1 MVKGRIM
8 INIYKQPSNVTYYSG
23 SAYQFSVLASS
34 DLPEYTVRYE
44 WSSSNDG
51 TSWTV
56 VADPT
61 AATDNLK
68 ITPTN
73 LAYGKTK
80 YKVVIEELNP
90 LGAVTSTV
98 ESDVASATVFD
109 GRTSGKPTRARDGSK
124 IRSRKSTDHEFIQT
138 PVMDTLS
145 VVGNI
150 GNATLQDITKHVDF
164 PTVQNAISD
173 AAYVGRLNVNSII
186 INTDNTDPGGS
197 PQLDT
202 LVFSGL
208 VSSPNA
214 GDVAILDIFGRRVT
228 VPDGSSAT
236 AVRDATLEM
245 LLDFQTN
252 DLYVRDVVPLGTDTI
267 NFAYR
272 DMRDHTP
279 EPWSQYGMTM
289 NWSVGSPARYGYGYW
304 NMFLSED
311 KTANDT
317 SVVKLYYWKRIG

>member
-1 MVKGRIM
+1 M

-51 TSWTV
+51 ISWTV

-138 PVMDTLS
+138 RNGYTF
-145 VVGNI
+145 GCWNI

-267 NFAYR
+267 NFCLSRYARSYPR
-272 DMRDHTP
+272 AM
-279 EPWSQYGMTM
+279 EPIRYEYGL
-289 NWSVGSPARYGYGYW
+289 VG
-304 NMFLSED
+304 
-311 KTANDT
+311 
-317 SVVKLYYWKRIG
+317 RISC

>member
-1 MVKGRIM
+1 M
-8 INIYKQPSNVTYYSG
+8 INIYKQPSNVTYYAG

-44 WSSSNDG
+44 WSSSDNG

-61 AATDNLK
+61 AATDNLRL
-68 ITPTN
+68 TPTN
-73 LAYGKTK
+73 NAYGKAQ
-80 YKVVIEELNP
+80 YKVIIEELNP
-90 LGAVTSTV
+90 SGTVTSTV
-98 ESDVASATVFD
+98 ESSVATATVFD
-109 GRTSGKPTRARDGSK
+109 GRTSGKPTRSRDGSK
-124 IRSRKSTDHEFIQT
+124 IRSRRATDLEFIQE
-138 PVMDTLS
+138 PVMDALS

-173 AAYVGRLNVNSII
+173 AAYVGRLNQNSII

-197 PQLDT
+197 PQIDT

-214 GDVAILDIFGRRVT
+214 GDLAVLDIFGRRVS

-236 AVRDATLEM
+236 AVRDATLAM
-245 LLDFQTN
+245 LLDFESK
-252 DLYVRDVVPLGTDTI
+252 DLYVRDVVQLGTDTI
-267 NFAYR
+267 NFSYR

-279 EPWSQYGMTM
+279 EPWVQYGMTM
-289 NWSVGSPARYGYGYW
+289 GWTVGSPARYGYGYW